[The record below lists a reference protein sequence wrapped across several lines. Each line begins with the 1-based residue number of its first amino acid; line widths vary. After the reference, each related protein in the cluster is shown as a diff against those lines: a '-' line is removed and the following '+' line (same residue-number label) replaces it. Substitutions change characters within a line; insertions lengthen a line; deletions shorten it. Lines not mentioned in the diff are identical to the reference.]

1 MSQYRNERRA
11 YFPLV
16 GDEVVVHGRF
26 AGNLLVEAVDSERKT
41 ATLRNIR
48 SNSLITDVAWTTIIP
63 LKHLPN
69 LKAVTD
75 AIESGEL

>member
-1 MSQYRNERRA
+1 M
-11 YFPLV
+11 V

-26 AGNLLVEAVDSERKT
+26 AGKLLVETVDPERKT
-41 ATLRNIR
+41 ATLRNIGI
-48 SNSLITDVAWTTIIP
+48 NALITDVAWTTNVP

-75 AIESGEL
+75 AIKNGEL